1 MGGGGFRASGLPDV
15 CFVSCNGS
23 NSLPLP
29 TSPARTTVVAWTE
42 SQSIAQ
48 EEEPDSP
55 GSAEQHQWGVRSR
68 SSEPNPGL
76 PMAKAT
82 NHFFSSRLSACCCI
96 FVRWLH
102 EGGGQK
108 HRRPELRSSGHFLLH
123 YKGGTVNQHARACGR
138 GRGS

>member
-1 MGGGGFRASGLPDV
+1 MGGGGGGFRASGLPDV

-29 TSPARTTVVAWTE
+29 TTPARTTVVAWTE

-48 EEEPDSP
+48 EQEPDSP
-55 GSAEQHQWGVRSR
+55 GSAEQHEWGVRSR

-82 NHFFSSRLSACCCI
+82 NHFFSSRVATG
-96 FVRWLH
+96 VRLLLH
-102 EGGGQK
+102 FCAKAEGRK
-108 HRRPELRSSGHFLLH
+108 LRRPSFA
-123 YKGGTVNQHARACGR
+123 VDIFFA
-138 GRGS
+138 